1 MNIIRK
7 CIAVLLFC
15 IAAIWQVAAQDSLT
29 KKVGYTKESL
39 RYQGGNFS
47 LGLRSTISSF
57 SHGNPKGVGIGAGG
71 HVRLQLIDRL
81 NTEWFADYFTED
93 MNRLANRKDA
103 HVGWSV
109 MFYPL
114 KREQQLLT
122 PYILAGHCFDYTKID
137 LIQPSKNK
145 YTELSQERWSSA
157 TQVGIGTHINL
168 SKAFNLSLSGQ
179 YMIHLGNDIHTHS
192 HQENGKDVIHFEDN
206 HEDISLEGHLL
217 FTISLNYKIAQLW

>member
-1 MNIIRK
+1 MKIKLIIFSFFL
-7 CIAVLLFC
+7 LLF
-15 IAAIWQVAAQDSLT
+15 VKTNAQENKFKDSGVLELGT
-29 KKVGYTKESL
+29 RSTFSTFSGSGNVGNGF
-39 RYQGGNFS
+39 GGQFRLS
-47 LGLRSTISSF
+47 LG
-57 SHGNPKGVGIGAGG
+57 KY
-71 HVRLQLIDRL
+71 L

-93 MNRLANRKDA
+93 MNSLANRKDA
-103 HVGWSV
+103 HIGWSV

-114 KREQQLLT
+114 KREEQLLT

-137 LIQPSKNK
+137 LIQPSQTK
-145 YTELSQERWSSA
+145 YTELSKERWSSA

-168 SKAFNLSLSGQ
+168 SEAFNLSLSGQ